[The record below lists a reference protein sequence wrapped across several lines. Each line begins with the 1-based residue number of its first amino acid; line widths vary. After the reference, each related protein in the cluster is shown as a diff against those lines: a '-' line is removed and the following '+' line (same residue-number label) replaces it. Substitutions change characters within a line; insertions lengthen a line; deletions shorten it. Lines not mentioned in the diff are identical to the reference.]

1 MIHGKIDIMLEQ
13 LWFAEE
19 NEGRV
24 VGVDEIYEVDNISM
38 KAFDVPSE
46 ASERKCGKSGM
57 VCDQVCQVRNTA
69 G

>member
-1 MIHGKIDIMLEQ
+1 MLEQ

-38 KAFDVPSE
+38 KAFNVPSE
-46 ASERKCGKSGM
+46 TSERRRG
-57 VCDQVCQVRNTA
+57 R
-69 G
+69 